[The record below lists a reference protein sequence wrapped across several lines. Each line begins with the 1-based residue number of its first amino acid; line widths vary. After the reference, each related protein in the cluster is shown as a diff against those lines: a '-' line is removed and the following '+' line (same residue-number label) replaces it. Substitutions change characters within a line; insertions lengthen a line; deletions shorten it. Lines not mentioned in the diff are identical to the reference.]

1 MPNSESGAGPQPLLA
16 GTLLA
21 DTLVD
26 FPITAST
33 TVFDGA
39 IWNVQRET
47 FDFAGRPVTR
57 EFIDHTGAVAILAID
72 DDDRVCVITQYRH
85 PIRAI
90 EWELPAGLL
99 DFAGESA
106 LSAAQRELAEEVD
119 LEAAD
124 WSVLLDFQ
132 VSPGGSN
139 EALRVYLA
147 RGITPTGHEFERTD
161 EESQIEKH
169 WVALDELVDAVLA
182 RTLQNS
188 ILALAVLTA
197 HASRARGWS
206 TLAAAEE
213 PWPRHPRFR

>member
-1 MPNSESGAGPQPLLA
+1 
-16 GTLLA
+16 
-21 DTLVD
+21 VD
-26 FPITAST
+26 FKVLASE
-33 TVFDGA
+33 TVFDGV

-47 FDFAGRPVTR
+47 FEFEGSPVTR

-72 DDDRVCVITQYRH
+72 DSDRVCVITQYRH

-99 DFAGESA
+99 DFEGESA

-147 RGITPTGHEFERTD
+147 RGVTDTTEKFERTD

-169 WVALDELVDAVLA
+169 WVSLDDLVEAVLG
-182 RTLQNS
+182 RGLQNS

-197 HASRARGWS
+197 HASRTRGWS
-206 TLAAAEE
+206 TLAPAEE